1 MPDTKPDRC
10 GEWCCAEKV
19 AGILALDPV
28 AMTYHVEVSF
38 PEALA
43 AWERLGEYNEW
54 NTERAERL
62 LRGIDRLIPKDTG
75 YGHAR
80 RQFALRI
87 GREYS
92 RVLYVSFEPLLF
104 ERVGCKVLGRR
115 PHWELADDEPLP
127 ASIDGR
133 DEE

>member
-62 LRGIDRLIPKDTG
+62 LRGIAAYPG
-75 YGHAR
+75 YGLRAR
-80 RQFALRI
+80 SPAVRPAHWQ
-87 GREYS
+87 GVS
-92 RVLYVSFEPLLF
+92 RVLRQFRATAVRTRWLQGARS
-104 ERVGCKVLGRR
+104 
-115 PHWELADDEPLP
+115 
-127 ASIDGR
+127 
-133 DEE
+133 